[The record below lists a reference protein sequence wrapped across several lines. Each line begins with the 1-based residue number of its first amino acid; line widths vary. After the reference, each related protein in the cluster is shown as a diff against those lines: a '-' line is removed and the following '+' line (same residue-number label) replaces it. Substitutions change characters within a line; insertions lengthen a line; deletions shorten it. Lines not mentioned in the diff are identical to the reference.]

1 MKKILLAVTAM
12 LVYNSSMAC
21 TTTTVMSPDGTIVVC
36 TICPQLVVCR

>member
-21 TTTTVMSPDGTIVVC
+21 TTTTVMSPDGRITVCTVCPQVVVC
-36 TICPQLVVCR
+36 Q

>member
-21 TTTTVMSPDGTIVVC
+21 TTTTVMSPNGNVVVC
-36 TICPQLVVCR
+36 TVCPQLVVCR